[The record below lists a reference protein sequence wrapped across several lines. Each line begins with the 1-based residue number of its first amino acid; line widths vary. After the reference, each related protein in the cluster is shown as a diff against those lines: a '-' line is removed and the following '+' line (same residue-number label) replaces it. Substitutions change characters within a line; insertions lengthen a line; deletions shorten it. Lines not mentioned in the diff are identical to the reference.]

1 MKQPTTRDLDMT
13 NTTTIGWPYTAGSCL
28 IDPDTARSIRAW
40 ALQEMTEAELHSL
53 SQRQLMQMH
62 LRKLEA
68 RLAKAWPDRADPETK
83 QWAAER
89 AAAMLNGKPVKDIL
103 WEAAASLSEAVDAR

>member
-1 MKQPTTRDLDMT
+1 MTHVTT
-13 NTTTIGWPYTAGSCL
+13 NNSIGWPYTAGSSL

-40 ALQEMTEAELHSL
+40 ALHEMTVAELHSY

-62 LRKLEA
+62 LRQLEA
-68 RLAKAWPDRADPETK
+68 RLAKAWPDRADPQTK

-89 AAAMLNGKPVKDIL
+89 AAAMLNGEPVADIL
-103 WEAAASLSEAVDAR
+103 RDAIGRSERGSSDAY

>member
-1 MKQPTTRDLDMT
+1 MTTN
-13 NTTTIGWPYTAGSCL
+13 NTTASATIGWPYTAGSSL

-40 ALQEMTEAELHSL
+40 ALQEMTVAELHSY
-53 SQRQLMQMH
+53 SQRQLLEMH
-62 LRKLEA
+62 LRRLEA

-89 AAAMLNGKPVKDIL
+89 AAQMLDGKPVKDIL
-103 WEAAASLSEAVDAR
+103 WEVFGRSERGSSDAH

>member
-1 MKQPTTRDLDMT
+1 MNDTDTSH
-13 NTTTIGWPYTAGSCL
+13 IGWPYTERSCL

-40 ALQEMTEAELHSL
+40 ALQEMTAAELDSL

-62 LRKLEA
+62 LRKLEG

-89 AAAMLNGKPVKDIL
+89 AAQMLDGKPVEAIL
-103 WEAAASLSEAVDAR
+103 WEVFDDAL

>member
-1 MKQPTTRDLDMT
+1 MT
-13 NTTTIGWPYTAGSCL
+13 NTTAIGNANCIGWPYTAGSCL
-28 IDPDTARSIRAW
+28 IDPGTAKSIRAW
-40 ALQEMTEAELHSL
+40 ALTEMTVAELHSY

-89 AAAMLNGKPVKDIL
+89 AAAMLNGKPVADIL
-103 WEAAASLSEAVDAR
+103 WDAIDAR

>member
-1 MKQPTTRDLDMT
+1 MTNVTT
-13 NTTTIGWPYTAGSCL
+13 NTTTIGWPYTAGSSL
-28 IDPDTARSIRAW
+28 IDPDTAKSIRAW
-40 ALQEMTEAELHSL
+40 ALHEMPVAELHSY

-62 LRKLEA
+62 LSKLEA

-89 AAAMLNGKPVKDIL
+89 GAQMLNGKPVKDIL
-103 WEAAASLSEAVDAR
+103 WEVFDAR